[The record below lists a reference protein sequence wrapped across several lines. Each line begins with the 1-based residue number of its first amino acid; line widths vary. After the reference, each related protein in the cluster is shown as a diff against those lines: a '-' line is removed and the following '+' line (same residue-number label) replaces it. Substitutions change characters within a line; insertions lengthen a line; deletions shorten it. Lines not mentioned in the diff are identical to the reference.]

1 MSIFS
6 SKLKDLE
13 SLDDRREF
21 EIDENRDTFLT
32 TKEYNT
38 LKEDLIKNHPDD
50 ILDEIEGRN
59 ELGIHRS
66 QALDDLYKSIN

>member
-1 MSIFS
+1 MNTFT

-13 SLDDRREF
+13 TLGERREF
-21 EIDENRDTFLT
+21 EIEENRDTSLT

-50 ILDEIEGRN
+50 ILDEVEGRD